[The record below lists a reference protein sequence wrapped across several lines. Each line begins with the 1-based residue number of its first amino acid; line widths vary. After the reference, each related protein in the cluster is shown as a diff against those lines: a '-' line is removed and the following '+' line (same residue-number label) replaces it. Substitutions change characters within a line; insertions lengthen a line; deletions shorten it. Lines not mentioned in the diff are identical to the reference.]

1 MKPDSVVRQDV
12 PLAGTRLVID
22 SSKLQS
28 AELREFLSAST
39 ANLAV
44 LPDFAWF
51 EVYKQETVDAVLA
64 LLSVIGDF
72 PEQIIVLKSG
82 EEIAR
87 LNLGLPGEVAAMEQQ
102 DVAPPDPRN
111 G

>member
-1 MKPDSVVRQDV
+1 MALQEVS
-12 PLAGTRLVID
+12 LAGTRLVID

-51 EVYKQETVDAVLA
+51 EVFKQETVAAVLA
-64 LLSVIGDF
+64 FLSRPHEVE
-72 PEQIIVLKSG
+72 PEIDG
-82 EEIAR
+82 GREGIAR
-87 LNLGLPGEVAAMEQQ
+87 RHLRRL
-102 DVAPPDPRN
+102 RTT
-111 G
+111 